1 MGWFNND
8 AWLQALMAA
17 WENGHT
23 LPAGKR
29 DVEQQWVSVLQR
41 LRQQQQQ
48 GQQDCQQQLEQA
60 NANVTT
66 LQQQYDNL
74 RQDFDNLSGRVDLVN
89 QAMSN
94 GLWDQ
99 HVTPGDPLDAQQP
112 VWWSPQ
118 FRRLLGFS
126 DERDFP
132 NVLGS
137 WLGRLHREDYT
148 RVIAAFQAH
157 LQDRSGRTPCV
168 VEYRLQLRSGETRW
182 FRSRAMSLRDAKGQ
196 VVRIAGSMV
205 DIHKQKQQ
213 TLDFDTTITRF
224 ELARELLTE
233 GLWDMAVNPEQPL
246 QAQQPAWW
254 SRQFRHLLGFQSS
267 QEFPDVFNSWL
278 ERLHAEDK
286 EPVKQA
292 LLAHIQ
298 DKSGKTSFDMQ
309 YRLQHKNGSYRLVQA
324 RALTKR
330 TPEGLPL
337 RVVGSIVDMSDQAQ
351 IAAVADHTVQREK
364 LEQSLQEIGSIVST
378 IKDIANQTNLLALN
392 AAIEAARAGEAGRG
406 FALVADEVRKLAER
420 TSEATATIDRMVG
433 KRT

>member
-8 AWLQALMAA
+8 AWLQAVLSA
-17 WENGHT
+17 WESGQA

-29 DVEQQWVSVLQR
+29 EAEQQWVALLQR
-41 LRQQQQQ
+41 VRQQQQQ
-48 GQQDCQQQLEQA
+48 AQDGCQQQLEQA
-60 NANVTT
+60 NATVTT
-66 LQQQYDNL
+66 LQQEAQQAQQALD
-74 RQDFDNLSGRVDLVN
+74 QLSGRIDLVN

-99 HVTPGDPLDAQQP
+99 YVNGGDPLDRQQP

-118 FRRLLGFS
+118 FRRLLGFN

-137 WLGRLHREDYT
+137 WSARIHSEDEA
-148 RVIAAFQAH
+148 RVVAAFQAH
-157 LQDRSGRTPCV
+157 LHDRSGRTPCV
-168 VEYRLQLRSGETRW
+168 VEYRLQLKNGEYRW
-182 FRSRAMSLRDAKGQ
+182 FRSRAMSLRDGKGQ

-213 TLDFDTTITRF
+213 TIDFETTITRF

-233 GLWDMAVNPEQPL
+233 GLWDMVIAPDNPL
-246 QAQQPAWW
+246 QPQQSAWW
-254 SRQFRHLLGFQSS
+254 SRQFRQLLGFQNS
-267 QEFPDVFNSWL
+267 QEFPDVLKSWL
-278 ERLHAEDK
+278 ERLHADDK
-286 EPVKQA
+286 ERVKQA

-298 DKSGKTSFDMQ
+298 DKSGQTAFDLS
-309 YRLQHKNGSYRLVQA
+309 YRLQHKNGTYRTFQA

-330 TPEGLPL
+330 TAEGVPI
-337 RVVGSIVDMSDQAQ
+337 RVVGSIIDISDQAQ
-351 IAAVADHTVQREK
+351 IAAVADHTLEREK